1 MRGDDNPQ
9 ALNDKKECSATFPQ
23 RSVHQRTIR

>member
-9 ALNDKKECSATFPQ
+9 ALNDKKECSATSPQ